1 VTAAVGRL
9 RRLDLLKPPGV
20 AEAVNW
26 AAALRALGVD
36 TLDAETADRTLGAV
50 LKYDEDLR
58 TARDA
63 GLTTLLAGA

>member
-1 VTAAVGRL
+1 M
-9 RRLDLLKPPGV
+9 

-58 TARDA
+58 TARAA
-63 GLTTLLAGA
+63 GLASVVSGA